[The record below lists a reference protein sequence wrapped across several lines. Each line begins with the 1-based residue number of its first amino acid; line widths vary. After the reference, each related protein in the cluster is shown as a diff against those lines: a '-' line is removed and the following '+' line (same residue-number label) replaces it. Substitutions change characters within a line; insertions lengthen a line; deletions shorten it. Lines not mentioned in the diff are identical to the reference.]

1 MYQITFLVEVHTFGT
16 RKRTSRSVGDL
27 VKKYDAPEASG
38 ILPGKL
44 CVREEM

>member
-16 RKRTSRSVGDL
+16 GKKASRSVVGE
-27 VKKYDAPEASG
+27 YDVLEASG

-44 CVREEM
+44 CVREQM